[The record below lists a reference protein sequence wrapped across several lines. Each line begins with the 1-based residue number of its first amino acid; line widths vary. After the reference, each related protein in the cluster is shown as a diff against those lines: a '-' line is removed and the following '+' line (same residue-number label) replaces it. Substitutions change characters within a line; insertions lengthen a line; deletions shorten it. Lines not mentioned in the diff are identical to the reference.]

1 MGLDVYYGTCF
12 NRPGDPMKVLFICTG
27 NTCRS
32 PMAEA
37 YVRSCLDARDLWEA
51 EVASAGICACDGARA
66 SAGAQAVI
74 RSVGGDLSYFR
85 SSTLTLQML
94 YEVDHVVC
102 MGSSHRRAVLEIA
115 PDCAEKVSLL
125 LPDGDVPD
133 PYGGDEEIYRAVF
146 EVMQPGLDAWVSRIA
161 GQEKA

>member
-1 MGLDVYYGTCF
+1 
-12 NRPGDPMKVLFICTG
+12 MKVLFICTG

-37 YVRSCLDARDLWEA
+37 YVRSRLEAQGLWET

-74 RSVGGDLSYFR
+74 RSAGGDLSRFR
-85 SSTLTLQML
+85 SSTLTLQAL
-94 YEVDHVVC
+94 YEADYVIC
-102 MGSSHRRAVLEIA
+102 MGSGHRRAVLEIA
-115 PDCAEKVSLL
+115 PDCAQKVLLL

-133 PYGGDEEIYRAVF
+133 PYGGDEAVYRAVF
-146 EVMQPGLDAWVSRIA
+146 EVMRPGLDAWAGRIA
-161 GQEKA
+161 GQEKEKNKVQ

>member
-1 MGLDVYYGTCF
+1 
-12 NRPGDPMKVLFICTG
+12 MKVLFICTG

-37 YVRSCLDARDLWEA
+37 YVRSRLEAVGLWET

-74 RSVGGDLSYFR
+74 RSVGGDLSRFR
-85 SSTLTLQML
+85 SSSLTFQLL
-94 YEVDHVVC
+94 NEADHIVC
-102 MGSSHRRAVLEIA
+102 MGASHRRAVLEIVPEYA
-115 PDCAEKVSLL
+115 GKTCCL

-133 PYGGDEEIYRAVF
+133 PYGGDEAIYREVF
-146 EVMQPGLDAWVSRIA
+146 EVMRPGLDAWAARIA
-161 GQEKA
+161 GLEMKNKEI

>member
-1 MGLDVYYGTCF
+1 
-12 NRPGDPMKVLFICTG
+12 MKVLFICTG

-37 YVRSCLDARDLWEA
+37 YVRSRLEAVGLWET

-74 RSVGGDLSYFR
+74 RSVGGDLSRFR
-85 SSTLTLQML
+85 SSSLTFQLL
-94 YEVDHVVC
+94 NEADHIVC
-102 MGSSHRRAVLEIA
+102 MGSSHRRAVLEIVPEYA
-115 PDCAEKVSLL
+115 GKTCCL

-133 PYGGDEEIYRAVF
+133 PYGGDEAVYREVI
-146 EVMQPGLDAWVSRIA
+146 EVMRPGLDAWAARIA
-161 GQEKA
+161 GLEMKNKEI

>member
-1 MGLDVYYGTCF
+1 
-12 NRPGDPMKVLFICTG
+12 MKVLFICTG

-37 YVRSCLDARDLWEA
+37 YVRSRLEAQGLWEA

-66 SAGAQAVI
+66 SAGAQSVI
-74 RSVGGDLSYFR
+74 RSVGGDLSRFR

-94 YEVDHVVC
+94 YEADHVVC
-102 MGSSHRRAVLEIA
+102 MGSSHLRAVLEIA
-115 PDCAEKVSLL
+115 PDCGEKVSLL

-133 PYGGDEEIYRAVF
+133 PYGGGEAVYRAVF
-146 EVMQPGLDAWVSRIA
+146 DVMRPGLDAWAARIA